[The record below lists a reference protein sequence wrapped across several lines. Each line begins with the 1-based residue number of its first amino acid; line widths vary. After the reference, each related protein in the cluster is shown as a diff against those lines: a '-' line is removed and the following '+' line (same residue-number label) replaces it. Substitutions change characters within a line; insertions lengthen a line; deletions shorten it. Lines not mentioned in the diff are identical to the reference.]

1 MEQWKDIPG
10 FEGLYQASNLGRI
23 RTAEGKTTSSA
34 RFPVR
39 VWKQRI
45 IKPKATKNK
54 KGRCDLR
61 VDLWKGKEHKT
72 WLVSRL
78 VALTWC
84 EGYQDGWTV
93 NHING
98 DHLDNRAENLEWL
111 SLGDN
116 IRHGFATGLY
126 PSARADHDYSYH
138 DNCEVR
144 A

>member
-1 MEQWKDIPG
+1 M
-10 FEGLYQASNLGRI
+10 
-23 RTAEGKTTSSA
+23 
-34 RFPVR
+34 
-39 VWKQRI
+39 
-45 IKPKATKNK
+45 
-54 KGRCDLR
+54 R
-61 VDLWKGKEHKT
+61 VDLWKGKDHRT

-116 IRHGFATGLY
+116 IRHGFANGLY
-126 PSARADHDYSYH
+126 PSARADRDYSYH